1 MGVRH
6 RALLVA
12 LAAVACCAMIA
23 IESAG
28 ALRTPTRT
36 VLASVSSFVRKGLDL
51 DTAQTVLSRAPY
63 STDLGD
69 FFLSL
74 PASSSLAK
82 KGLDLETAQAKLNHV
97 LASHV
102 QTLKN
107 EQDLMLEHK
116 GEVDDDDDDDDYS
129 GYKGAH
135 IGVEGSS
142 NTIAFGHHAEASSHT
157 SIVLV
162 HDACDCCGHVEC
174 GCCRQI
180 SEGSYGDERGSY
192 GDEPSYVYIESKVTF
207 EKPLTDDDQFSV
219 QLGYAKQT
227 GLPVDN
233 VEIRQSYAG
242 LYVVTVKVKDASD
255 LDKVKKNLADSAALA
270 AAITTAVLIFPHPLP
285 TFPSWH
291 PAVCS
296 TVRPNSS

>member
-28 ALRTPTRT
+28 ALRTTTRT

-116 GEVDDDDDDDDYS
+116 GEVDDDDDDDDDDS

-135 IGVEGSS
+135 IGVQGSS

-180 SEGSYGDERGSY
+180 SEGSYGDE
-192 GDEPSYVYIESKVTF
+192 PSYVYIESKVTF

-227 GLPVDN
+227 GVPVDN

-270 AAITTAVLIFPHPLP
+270 AAITTAVLIFPPPLP

-291 PAVCS
+291 TAVCS